1 MNYPTHC
8 HSCVQTMMWCSLM
21 IHGFSANFQSKK
33 INSIRGNL
41 WQNKHPD
48 SPLPV
53 SGIIPSQLY
62 CNHIQLAEWQSSL
75 HCFGGE
81 EMCHLT
87 FCMFSGDKLAPSSLS
102 SCQCFPFHPTPFP
115 KFLFP
120 VFLWLSGQIFR
131 EQSMGGKTQPYW
143 LPSPGRDCDP
153 IKGIHSHILGD
164 GVVVEGLRLRL
175 NFFYRLWMLH
185 SHQCTV

>member
-1 MNYPTHC
+1 M
-8 HSCVQTMMWCSLM
+8 
-21 IHGFSANFQSKK
+21 
-33 INSIRGNL
+33 
-41 WQNKHPD
+41 
-48 SPLPV
+48 

-185 SHQCTV
+185 SHQCTVWKYSQHLCLLEFCLPLWNYFWILWAIAFMLQFLTIFNGSWRWCQFLQEGF